1 MQQPTENSHLPWP
14 WRRLCPCSSWA
25 LVGRYCSSN
34 KGTQLE
40 LPKCDSL
47 PGYPPDPAGG
57 YRPSLERRVGGAQ
70 GSQLGQGRL
79 LEGLAAKPTWHTHH
93 QHLQQQRAH
102 TRYTL
107 WTQTHVWL
115 LLLMMT
121 QPAVLWAQGHHP
133 SAPLLQL

>member
-57 YRPSLERRVGGAQ
+57 YRPSLK
-70 GSQLGQGRL
+70 LTPPPPH
-79 LEGLAAKPTWHTHH
+79 PTS
-93 QHLQQQRAH
+93 L
-102 TRYTL
+102 
-107 WTQTHVWL
+107 
-115 LLLMMT
+115 
-121 QPAVLWAQGHHP
+121 HP
-133 SAPLLQL
+133 PLTCRSSAG